1 MKRFYSI
8 LLFALAAAS
17 CIQDRECPTNL
28 PDAPKLSVDETSV
41 TRVSMVVDGSF
52 GKNMTDVTSYGVE
65 ISETLFET
73 GGTYK
78 TLIPQE
84 VGNNGF
90 SLGVTDLKTN
100 STYFLRTFISNG
112 YSKMYS
118 SVITQQTPETS
129 VASLSD
135 VTVRDNHY
143 LVATIEDNGGR
154 TVEEVGFMWGTS
166 SQRKDIKREK
176 RYPGTLSE
184 DGKTFTLP
192 LAEVGQGTYY
202 VLAYAEDDRD
212 GTGYSR
218 IPLELALGEEEYGS
232 LDGRW
237 DALRHENEPGSTAFV
252 ALFDGEHLDLYI
264 IAWGQHYLGRYSY
277 ADGVITY
284 DIESAQQA
292 YTDVSYDQ
300 EGNMVSH
307 SWAAGNLDPTTLQLG
322 EGYEWYHMNEE
333 DLSGYKEDLA
343 QFSFIR
349 QDNNTAT
356 SALFGIDD
364 LVFRK
369 VN

>member
-1 MKRFYSI
+1 MKRICTIFI
-8 LLFALAAAS
+8 LALAAVS
-17 CIQDRECPTNL
+17 CVQDPECPTNL

-176 RYPGTLSE
+176 RYVATLAE

-192 LAEVGQGTYY
+192 LGMVERGTYY

-264 IAWGQHYLGRYSY
+264 IAWGQHYMGRYSY

-284 DIESAQQA
+284 DVASAHQA
-292 YTDVSYDQ
+292 YTDVTYDN
-300 EGNMVSH
+300 EGNMISH
-307 SWAAGNLDPTTLQLG
+307 SWQAGNLDPTTLQLAD
-322 EGYEWYHMNEE
+322 GYQWYPMNEE
-333 DLSGYKEDLA
+333 DLNSYGEELA

-349 QDNNTAT
+349 QDNSTAT
-356 SALFGIDD
+356 TSLFGIEN

-369 VN
+369 VD

>member
-8 LLFALAAAS
+8 LLFALVAAS

-90 SLGVTDLKTN
+90 SLGVTDLKIN

-143 LVATIEDNGGR
+143 LVA
-154 TVEEVGFMWGTS
+154 
-166 SQRKDIKREK
+166 
-176 RYPGTLSE
+176 
-184 DGKTFTLP
+184 
-192 LAEVGQGTYY
+192 
-202 VLAYAEDDRD
+202 
-212 GTGYSR
+212 
-218 IPLELALGEEEYGS
+218 
-232 LDGRW
+232 
-237 DALRHENEPGSTAFV
+237 
-252 ALFDGEHLDLYI
+252 
-264 IAWGQHYLGRYSY
+264 
-277 ADGVITY
+277 
-284 DIESAQQA
+284 
-292 YTDVSYDQ
+292 
-300 EGNMVSH
+300 
-307 SWAAGNLDPTTLQLG
+307 PTTLQLA
-322 EGYEWYHMNEE
+322 EGYEWYPMNEE
-333 DLSGYKEDLA
+333 NLNSYVEELA

-349 QDNNTAT
+349 QDNSTAT
-356 SALFGIDD
+356 TSLFGIEN

-369 VN
+369 VD